1 MLVRARNEELIA
13 SITKNEKTMDADNAS
28 LQENKLDSGPLKEV
42 NDAENTSHQGAND
55 AENTSHQDA
64 NDAENTS
71 HQDANDAVN
80 ASSQEVGASEPPFV
94 DEEIEL
100 TFDMTKTKLEEV
112 TLKPNNVDT
121 LEDTYASLGVTFLE
135 LTSQMQTV
143 LKEVTTTSDETFPF
157 IDDGEDDVS
166 DEDFAKSDA
175 VENDI
180 IDDDG
185 DGGIFEN
192 GTKEKSSNTQND
204 VFTCDTSETEIND
217 DNVDSNGISMD
228 DVIDHE
234 DAIDRDDPVDRNV
247 ATDRDDAD
255 AELDAAIEAAAP
267 HLDHEDHVTSIQVN
281 ARICAVT
288 LQIEYFVLGN
298 LD

>member
-1 MLVRARNEELIA
+1 
-13 SITKNEKTMDADNAS
+13 
-28 LQENKLDSGPLKEV
+28 
-42 NDAENTSHQGAND
+42 
-55 AENTSHQDA
+55 
-64 NDAENTS
+64 
-71 HQDANDAVN
+71 
-80 ASSQEVGASEPPFV
+80 
-94 DEEIEL
+94 
-100 TFDMTKTKLEEV
+100 MTKTKLEEV
-112 TLKPNNVDT
+112 TLKSNNVDT

-234 DAIDRDDPVDRNV
+234 DVDRNV
-247 ATDRDDAD
+247 AIDRDDAD

>member
-1 MLVRARNEELIA
+1 
-13 SITKNEKTMDADNAS
+13 
-28 LQENKLDSGPLKEV
+28 
-42 NDAENTSHQGAND
+42 
-55 AENTSHQDA
+55 
-64 NDAENTS
+64 
-71 HQDANDAVN
+71 
-80 ASSQEVGASEPPFV
+80 
-94 DEEIEL
+94 
-100 TFDMTKTKLEEV
+100 MTKTKLEEV

-185 DGGIFEN
+185 EGGIFEN

-234 DAIDRDDPVDRNV
+234 DVDRNV
-247 ATDRDDAD
+247 AIDRDDAD